1 MRLSEFDYYLPP
13 GLIAQ
18 HPAKKREQARLLVLN
33 RKEERIEH
41 KLFVE
46 ILRYLNPGDLLVIN
60 DTKVLPARLTGRKET
75 GGKVTLL
82 LLSKINGSGPSP
94 GGEEVWQC
102 LIQAAKLSIAGQ
114 KIYIAEEMEA
124 EVLRPLEQ
132 GSWEVRLRFQGE
144 LRQILHRI
152 GTPPLPPY
160 IKRKTDDWRE
170 QDQEYYQTIY
180 AKSEGA
186 AAAPTAGLHFSAE
199 LLKCIEEAGVVILPL
214 TLHVGWGSFLPLRS
228 ELVEEHKMPPEY
240 YSISETVA
248 ERVSRAKADGGRV
261 IAVGTTTTRAL
272 EQAANGEEG
281 IVPGKGEARIFIYPG
296 YRFKIV
302 DALITN
308 FHLPRSTHLILV
320 SAFTGRE
327 LILRAYQEA
336 IVRDYRFLSYGDGT
350 MIL

>member
-13 GLIAQ
+13 KLIAQ
-18 HPAKKREQARLLVLN
+18 HPAKEREQARLLVLN

-60 DTKVLPARLTGRKET
+60 DTKVLPSRLTGRKET

-94 GGEEVWQC
+94 SGEEAWQC
-102 LIQAAKLSIAGQ
+102 LIQAAKSPREGQ
-114 KIYIAEEMEA
+114 KIFITEEMEA

-132 GSWEVRLRFQGE
+132 GSWEVRFRFHGE
-144 LRQILHRI
+144 LRQILDRI
-152 GTPPLPPY
+152 GKPPLPPY
-160 IKRKTDDWRE
+160 IKRKTGGRE
-170 QDQEYYQTIY
+170 QDQEYYQTVY

-186 AAAPTAGLHFSAE
+186 AAAPTAGLHFSSE
-199 LLKCIEEAGVVILPL
+199 LLKCIEEAGVIILPL
-214 TLHVGWGSFLPLRS
+214 TLHVGWGSFLPLRY
-228 ELVEEHKMPPEY
+228 ELVEEHKMLPEY

-248 ERVSRAKADGGRV
+248 QRISRAKADGGRV

-336 IVRDYRFLSYGDGT
+336 IVEDYRFLSYGDGT